1 MNIKKNFNAFTLIEM
16 IMTLVIAAIF
26 SIGMGFVFVSGS
38 KDLNREEVIF
48 DIKNY
53 ATNSLE
59 IISEKMRTA
68 ETIQINTILGSTI
81 ITITNGD
88 NQTTVY
94 SVTDNMI
101 YENSNPMK
109 LSGYHWLMNDQNLY
123 ESTITM
129 ICNNNILSQSE
140 SNDLNLQNNTYDLEI
155 LINLESE
162 IDEDYEISYKA
173 HNRIFAINQFVQS
186 L

>member
-1 MNIKKNFNAFTLIEM
+1 MNIKNRFSAFTLIEM
-16 IMTLVIAAIF
+16 IMTLVIASIL

-38 KDLNREEVIF
+38 KDLNREEVFF

-53 ATNSLE
+53 ATSSLE

-68 ETIQINTILGSTI
+68 QNIQINTILGSTI
-81 ITITNGD
+81 ITITD
-88 NQTTVY
+88 EDDQTTIY
-94 SVTDNMI
+94 SVNDNMI
-101 YENSNPMK
+101 YEDSNPMR
-109 LSGYHWLMNDQNLY
+109 LPGHHWLKNEQELY

-140 SNDLNLQNNTYDLEI
+140 SNDLDLQNNTYDLEI
-155 LINLESE
+155 IVNLESE
-162 IDEDYEISYKA
+162 IDENYEINYKA
-173 HNRIFAINQFVQS
+173 HNRIFAINQFVQT

>member
-1 MNIKKNFNAFTLIEM
+1 
-16 IMTLVIAAIF
+16 
-26 SIGMGFVFVSGS
+26 
-38 KDLNREEVIF
+38 
-48 DIKNY
+48 
-53 ATNSLE
+53 
-59 IISEKMRTA
+59 
-68 ETIQINTILGSTI
+68 
-81 ITITNGD
+81 
-88 NQTTVY
+88 
-94 SVTDNMI
+94 
-101 YENSNPMK
+101 
-109 LSGYHWLMNDQNLY
+109 MNDQNLY

-173 HNRIFAINQFVQS
+173 QNRIFAINQFVQS